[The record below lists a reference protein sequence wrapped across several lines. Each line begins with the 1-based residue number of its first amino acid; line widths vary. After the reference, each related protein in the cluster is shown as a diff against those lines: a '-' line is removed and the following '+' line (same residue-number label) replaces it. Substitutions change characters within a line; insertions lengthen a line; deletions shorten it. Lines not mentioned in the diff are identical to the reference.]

1 MNGRVMNIRSHNQRF
16 NASRKQLFG
25 ILKEENLRKYI
36 KPPLEY
42 TKGLVKCRILY
53 SRQIEDIHYIHYA
66 IKPIRSLQLVECNF
80 IEYNHKFED
89 RKILD
94 ECMQQASKADDM
106 IIVKNG
112 LLTDSYYCNI
122 ALLQKGI
129 WYTPE
134 TPLLEGTMRA
144 LLLKNKKIQ
153 TRNMAVHDMNAYTH
167 VSLFNAM
174 IPHGAI
180 VLPACNIL

>member
-1 MNGRVMNIRSHNQRF
+1 MEF
-16 NASRKQLFG
+16 
-25 ILKEENLRKYI
+25 
-36 KPPLEY
+36 

-53 SRQIEDIHYIHYA
+53 SRQIEEIQYIQYA
-66 IKPIRSLQLVECNF
+66 ITPIRSLQLVECDF
-80 IEYNHKFED
+80 IVYNHKFED
-89 RKILD
+89 RKILN

-134 TPLLEGTMRA
+134 TPLLEGTMRKV
-144 LLLKNKKIQ
+144 LLKNKKIQ
-153 TRNMAVHDMNAYTH
+153 TRNMAVDDMNAYSH
-167 VSLFNAM
+167 VSLFNAL
-174 IPHGAI
+174 IPHGKVI
-180 VLPACNIL
+180 LSTSNIIGAR